1 MSKKKL
7 TEAVS
12 QAVKGNF
19 DLESFKKSKFLSNT
33 SVTFKPQR
41 WIPLSTAFQD
51 VLSLPGIPMGHLT
64 LLRGHSDTGKTTALI
79 EAAVSAQKM
88 GILPVFI
95 ITEMKWNW
103 DHARQMGFDIEEV
116 IDEKTGEITN
126 YNGFFIYN
134 DRSTLSTI
142 EDVAGFIA
150 DLMDE
155 QNKGGLPYDLL
166 FLWTVLVVFLVE

>member
-1 MSKKKL
+1 MAKKKL

-33 SVTFKPQR
+33 SVTFKPQK
-41 WIPLSTAFQD
+41 WIPLSAAFQD
-51 VLSLPGIPMGHLT
+51 VISLPGIPMGHIA

-79 EAAVSAQKM
+79 EAAVKAQKM

-103 DHARQMGFDIEEV
+103 DHARQMGFQIEDV
-116 IDEKTGEITN
+116 VDESTGEVVD

-134 DRSTLSTI
+134 DRSSLQTI
-142 EDVAGFIA
+142 EDVASFVA
-150 DLMDE
+150 DLLDVCFVWWCV
-155 QNKGGLPYDLL
+155 GAVVCPALL
-166 FLWTVLVVFLVE
+166 ACF